1 MSRVFVPGWGAPASV
16 YAVPRGWTVLD
27 PPPADSVEARLR
39 WVRDELALYDEP
51 VTLAGHSLGAA
62 VAVLAALAEPH
73 RVERL
78 LLFSPAGLPLTK
90 PVRESM
96 RDFAG
101 QIRDRIYPVEL
112 AVRAL
117 AALAASP
124 RAAARLAQSVRGLDL
139 AVELA
144 ALAVPTEVVACVGDT
159 LTPVAHCR
167 RVADLARAA
176 YRELDAPGGHMW
188 MLADP
193 GLFAASLS

>member
-1 MSRVFVPGWGAPASV
+1 MARLFVPGWGAPASV
-16 YAVPRGWTVLD
+16 YAVPQGWDVLD
-27 PPPADSVEARLR
+27 PPPADSVDARLR

-62 VAVLAALAEPH
+62 VAVLAALAEPD

-90 PVRESM
+90 PVRASV
-96 RDFAG
+96 RDFAA
-101 QIRDRIYPVEL
+101 QVRDRIYPAAL
-112 AVRAL
+112 ALRAA

-124 RAAARLAQSVRGLDL
+124 RSAARLARSVRGLDL

-167 RVADLARAA
+167 RVASLARAA
-176 YRELDAPGGHMW
+176 YRELDVPGGHMW

-193 GLFAASLS
+193 VLFAAALA